1 MAEWHVSESEDEE
14 TKGGDTSNK
23 RRDVI
28 DSGGISID
36 HTKMLELLQALKT
49 NRTLHLDCV
58 TSHRKYERR
67 KRKRK
72 KEKGVMG
79 QEMSVHSGVG
89 GDFVSETA
97 SEMRSTHT
105 ASTGECRDTRRYM
118 IVHQYILM
126 NTYKYKDILL
136 KGLNYKSTTHP
147 SICPSTCPFTHSS
160 IHLSINKCELL

>member
-14 TKGGDTSNK
+14 TKRGDASNK

-36 HTKMLELLQALKT
+36 HAKMLELLQALKT

-72 KEKGVMG
+72 KEKSGMG
-79 QEMSVHSGVG
+79 QEMSVHSGMG

-97 SEMRSTHT
+97 SEVRSTHT
-105 ASTGECRDTRRYM
+105 ASTGECRDTRRY
-118 IVHQYILM
+118 
-126 NTYKYKDILL
+126 D
-136 KGLNYKSTTHP
+136 
-147 SICPSTCPFTHSS
+147 CSS
-160 IHLSINKCELL
+160 LC